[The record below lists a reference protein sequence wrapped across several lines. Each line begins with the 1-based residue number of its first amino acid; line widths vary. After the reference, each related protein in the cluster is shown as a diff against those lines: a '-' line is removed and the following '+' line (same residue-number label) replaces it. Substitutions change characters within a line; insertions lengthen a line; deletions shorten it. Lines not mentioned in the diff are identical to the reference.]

1 MSISSAYVVSF
12 LSYQAGDPFVAR
24 LAKPTLSPP
33 RQWAWDLQ
41 IAVLEAVEDPHAPL
55 KVDVG

>member
-1 MSISSAYVVSF
+1 MSTSSAHVVSF
-12 LSYQAGDPFVAR
+12 LSQAGDPFVAR

-41 IAVLEAVEDPHAPL
+41 ILVLEAVEDPHAPL